1 MSAFINLASMR
12 FHSDTL
18 DYPITIFNKEDMEYN
33 FGIIDLHISDNVPII
48 TAPLRIFITI
58 DSSAS
63 MSDIGSDG
71 KTKMSHIHHTLENM
85 LRHFHANQECAISVY
100 IQSFDTTVK
109 PIITDITNIRDAD
122 IEMLTQRVRNIIP
135 EGSTDIEL
143 ALHTTSINIASYLAS
158 NPHHEIVHL
167 FLTDGDIT
175 RGSNNYDV
183 LLGWVPK
190 CCTNIF
196 IGYGIHHNSK
206 LLSHLSS
213 EINNEYK
220 FIDALENAALVYGEI
235 IHGLLYKALEHVT
248 LTIENGELYN
258 YKTNNWEPTLT
269 IGNLLSDQT
278 KTYHVRSKTP
288 EYCKTIVYG
297 VNIIRNRKHSVPK
310 EGHLFLK
317 EETKIATIK
326 GSNSIDNLDV
336 YILRQKTQELLY
348 KARTSYADLDQLKE
362 ELREFHKRMITYMK
376 DTHLDNDSILKM
388 CCDDIYIAFM
398 TAGTAVGEMFT
409 CARQTSN
416 GQQQTYMCSQIQSPD
431 CLELSSPIPLQRQVA
446 DPGLQYWIQRQD
458 ILTQTDYDTRPNTP
472 LSPLFKQTEY
482 ETEDKAEADA
492 DDIHNYVLSQ
502 SVISPFLTSR
512 VVSLMRD
519 ISGNNSIDKKV

>member
-33 FGIIDLHISDNVPII
+33 FGIIDLHISDNVPIT

-100 IQSFDTTVK
+100 IQSFDTIVK
-109 PIITDITNIRDAD
+109 PIITDVTNIRDAD
-122 IEMLTQRVRNIIP
+122 IEMLTQQVRNIIT
-135 EGSTDIEL
+135 EGATNIEL
-143 ALHTTSINIASYLAS
+143 GLQTTSINIASYKAS

-175 RGSNNYDV
+175 RGSDNYDV

-206 LLSHLSS
+206 LLYYLSS
-213 EINNEYK
+213 ERDNEYK

-235 IHGLLYKALEHVT
+235 IHGLLYKAIEHVT

-269 IGNLLSDQT
+269 IGHLLSDQR

-288 EYCKTIVYG
+288 ECCKVNVYG
-297 VNIIRNRKHSVPK
+297 VNIIQHRELCSV
-310 EGHLFLK
+310 LRDIK
-317 EETKIATIK
+317 EETKIATIS
-326 GSNSIDNLDV
+326 GISVLDNLDV

-348 KARTSYADLDQLKE
+348 KSRTVYSDVSELKE
-362 ELREFHKRMITYMK
+362 ELSEFHKHMLTYMK

-398 TAGTAVGEMFT
+398 TAGTTVGEMFT

-416 GQQQTYMCSQIQSPD
+416 GQQQTYMCSQIQTQDYMGLPV
-431 CLELSSPIPLQRQVA
+431 PMLQRQVA

-458 ILTQTDYDTRPNTP
+458 ISTQTDYDSRPNTP
-472 LSPLFKQTEY
+472 ISPLFKHRE
-482 ETEDKAEADA
+482 A

-502 SVISPFLTSR
+502 SVISPFLTSG

-519 ISGNNSIDKKV
+519 ISGNNSIV

>member
-33 FGIIDLHISDNVPII
+33 FGIIDLHVSDNVPII

-109 PIITDITNIRDAD
+109 PIITDVTNIRDSD

-135 EGSTDIEL
+135 EGATDIEL
-143 ALHTTSINIASYLAS
+143 ALQTTSINIASYLAS

-175 RGSNNYDV
+175 RGSHNYDV

-213 EINNEYK
+213 ERNNEYK

-269 IGNLLSDQT
+269 IGNLLSDQR
-278 KTYHVRSKTP
+278 KTYHIRSKTP
-288 EYCKTIVYG
+288 EYCKAIVYG
-297 VNIIRNRKHSVPK
+297 VNVIRHRDPK
-310 EGHLFLK
+310 EGPLFLK
-317 EETKIATIK
+317 EEKKIATIN

-348 KARTSYADLDQLKE
+348 KARTSCVDLDLLKE
-362 ELREFHKRMITYMK
+362 ELREFHKIMISYMK
-376 DTHLDNDSILKM
+376 DTHLDNDPILKM

-398 TAGTAVGEMFT
+398 TAGTVVGEMFT

-416 GQQQTYMCSQIQSPD
+416 GQQHTYMCSQIQTIDLVIS
-431 CLELSSPIPLQRQVA
+431 PLQRQVA
-446 DPGLQYWIQRQD
+446 DHRIQRQC
-458 ILTQTDYDTRPNTP
+458 TVTPQFDYDNTT
-472 LSPLFKQTEY
+472 LSPLFKPIDFDDEG
-482 ETEDKAEADA
+482 EAEAEGEAEGEADDA

-519 ISGNNSIDKKV
+519 ISGNNSIV